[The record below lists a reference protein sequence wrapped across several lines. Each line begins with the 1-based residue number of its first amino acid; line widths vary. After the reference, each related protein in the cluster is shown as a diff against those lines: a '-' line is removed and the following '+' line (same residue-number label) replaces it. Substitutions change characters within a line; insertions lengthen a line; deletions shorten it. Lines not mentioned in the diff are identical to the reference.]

1 MARQTKGKV
10 DRFTW
15 AILLLLF
22 GVFLLINR
30 SEIYWIG
37 LLIAGGFLVAAA
49 LYKQSRGWGT
59 DVLGLIFGIVLAALG
74 VGKHYA
80 VDIPWIAIAAIVVGI
95 MLLFEVFRRGERP
108 PDSGAGLSGHEDGSS
123 QGSP

>member
-1 MARQTKGKV
+1 MTSTTKGQV

-15 AILLLLF
+15 AMLLLIF

-30 SEIYWIG
+30 DSINWIG
-37 LLIAGGFLVAAA
+37 FLIAAGFLIGAA
-49 LYKQSRGWGT
+49 LFKQSRGLGS

-80 VDIPWIAIAAIVVGI
+80 VDIPWIAIAAIAVAI
-95 MLLFEVFRRGERP
+95 MLLFEVFRKGKASRSSESVINVHP
-108 PDSGAGLSGHEDGSS
+108 PKKEE
-123 QGSP
+123 

>member
-1 MARQTKGKV
+1 MTKPTKGQV

-30 SEIYWIG
+30 QGIDWIG
-37 LLIAGGFLVAAA
+37 FLIAAGVLIAAA
-49 LYKQSRGWGT
+49 LYKQAQGWGT
-59 DVLGLIFGIVLAALG
+59 DVLGLIFGIVLATLG

-95 MLLFEVFRRGERP
+95 MLLFDVFHRGSKNKKGKAS
-108 PDSGAGLSGHEDGSS
+108 DSKIEINPSKD
-123 QGSP
+123 Q